1 MIDGEQNE
9 LMMLS
14 MAIQAG
20 SAGPDV
26 IEPFVSLPNDVFG
39 LQVGRDVHA
48 AIVRL
53 HAAGKDIDELSVHS
67 EAKSEAVKVE
77 WLLDLTSNWVL
88 MPYFEKLCDN
98 ALEAYAQR
106 RVVSD
111 VRDALKLAEE
121 AETAEEARTSALGK
135 LLAMEDVKPSNHVFS
150 AVEALDAAI
159 THTREMFHLT
169 PEEKQKRQGVTT
181 GFRSLDRIL
190 GGFQREGLYILGAGT
205 GRGKSVL
212 GLNFTRHA
220 ALAGHHVLYVSL
232 EMAHTDLMFRLMSAE
247 ASISGQI
254 LRTGDL
260 SEHQIES
267 MVSATK
273 RVRDYAQNITFFD
286 QPGISLLR
294 LGAVVRQVSARRK
307 IDLVVIDYLQLL
319 QAEKTYS
326 REREVSAISSSL
338 VALARGNGVPVVALS
353 QLNQVGDIRE
363 SQAVKHDAYG
373 VILIKY
379 DQDEFPEDTSDV
391 PADICVV
398 KHRNGMLGRVPVTFE
413 RSFGRFVER
422 RGW

>member
-1 MIDGEQNE
+1 MIDSEQNE

-20 SAGPDV
+20 ASDGNLL
-26 IEPFVSLPNDVFG
+26 EPFISLPNEVFN
-39 LQVGRDVHA
+39 LPVGRVIHST
-48 AIVRL
+48 IVKL
-53 HAAGKDIDELSVHS
+53 HSEGGEIDELSIHKES
-67 EAKSEAVKVE
+67 KSELVKVE

-88 MPYFEKLCDN
+88 MPYFGKLCDN

-111 VRDALKLAEE
+111 VRDALRLAEE
-121 AETAEEARTSALGK
+121 AENAEEARTSALGK
-135 LLAMEDVKPSNHVFS
+135 LLEMEDIKPSNHVFS
-150 AVEALDAAI
+150 AVESLDAAI
-159 THTREMFHLT
+159 THTRDMFSLT
-169 PEEKQKRQGVTT
+169 PEQRKLRQGVTT
-181 GFRSLDRIL
+181 GFPSLDQIL

-247 ASISGQI
+247 SSISGQI
-254 LRTGDL
+254 LRTGAL
-260 SEHQIES
+260 AERQIEA
-267 MVSATK
+267 MVSATA

-294 LGAVVRQVSARRK
+294 LGAVVRQVSAQRK
-307 IDLVVIDYLQLL
+307 IDLVVVDYLQLL

-379 DQDEFPEDTSDV
+379 DDDEFPEDTSDV
-391 PADICVV
+391 EANICVV
-398 KHRNGMLGRVPVTFE
+398 KHRNGMLGKVPVTFE
-413 RSFGRFVER
+413 RSYGRFVER